1 MLKVKSLYVS
11 FTKEYYTLND
21 ISFDMKSGEKLTI
34 VGNKESGR
42 TALLR
47 ALLKLESIAKGEIF
61 LKGIPLEK
69 VDFQNDLSVG
79 YLPAIPVFL
88 GKKTVQENI
97 EYIAELRSSDKAYV
111 NAKVQNSLVEFGLEY
126 IKKKKAKELNYYDKL
141 KLSLARLS
149 TRNIDILFVDDV
161 FSKLSTIE
169 RDKIIKM
176 IKSLIKSQSCAALV
190 MVENDEIAD
199 KFGYNRKY
207 LIYGSLKDE
216 ADYEIK

>member
-21 ISFDMKSGEKLTI
+21 ISFNLKSGEKLTI

-47 ALLKLESIAKGEIF
+47 ALLKLETIAKGEVM
-61 LKGIPLEK
+61 LKDIPLEK
-69 VDFQNDLSVG
+69 VDFQNDLSLG

-97 EYIAELRSSDKAYV
+97 EYIASLRSQDKAYI
-111 NAKVQNSLVEFGLEY
+111 NARVQNALAEFGLEY
-126 IKKKKAKELNYYDKL
+126 IKKKRACELNYYDKL

-169 RDKIIKM
+169 RDKIIKL
-176 IKSLIKSQSCAALV
+176 IKSLIKGQSCTALV

-199 KFGYNRKY
+199 KLGYNKKY

-216 ADYEIK
+216 PDYELK